1 MDYFKNLKDLLFID
15 IETVSCCET
24 YDQLDL
30 KLQPLW
36 DRKAFY
42 INHTKSNKELYE
54 DKAAIFAEFGKI
66 ITISLGFFYLE
77 NDKLCFKIKSLFGDD
92 EVKILNDFNQLIEK
106 KSNNIYIIIVKNPRR
121 NSS

>member
-42 INHTKSNKELYE
+42 INHTISNKDLYE

-66 ITISLGFFYLE
+66 VTISLGFFYLE